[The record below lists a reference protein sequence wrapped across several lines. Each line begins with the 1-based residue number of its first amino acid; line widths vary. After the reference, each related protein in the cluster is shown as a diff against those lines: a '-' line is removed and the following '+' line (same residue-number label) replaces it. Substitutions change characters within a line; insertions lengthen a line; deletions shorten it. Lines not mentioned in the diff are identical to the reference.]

1 MVNKQLLERGFT
13 GCDVFSTLLYLW
25 NSFLIF
31 WILLNTEQTPLYGKW
46 YLKVVLYG
54 ICCNINV
61 IQTYLMTNVK
71 VNTINLHLNHPI
83 ISVIYREYIER
94 NVIQYP
100 SLSTTLSYS
109 LLCTISLPTVPSSI
123 IRLLKLLPS

>member
-13 GCDVFSTLLYLW
+13 GCDMFATLLYL
-25 NSFLIF
+25 STCVLIF
-31 WILLNTEQTPLYGKW
+31 WILLNTEQTPFCGKQ
-46 YLKVVLYG
+46 YLKVELCGNYCK
-54 ICCNINV
+54 IKV
-61 IQTYLMTNVK
+61 IQTYSMTNIK
-71 VNTINLHLNHPI
+71 VNIINLHLNHPI